1 MFTVGSFVEAI
12 QPSVLKIVYSA
23 SNIVNYTSLY
33 STLLSCI
40 KCNKIFN
47 IIYNYLNN
55 SANYLVFHNNNY
67 FETHLWL
74 ADLLQI
80 I

>member
-33 STLLSCI
+33 NTLLSHI
-40 KCNKIFN
+40 NYN
-47 IIYNYLNN
+47 NYLNN
-55 SANYLVFHNNNY
+55 SAN
-67 FETHLWL
+67 
-74 ADLLQI
+74 
-80 I
+80 